1 MPRFP
6 FCVTADVQRHV
17 KGIVF
22 GTSSKPT
29 STEVDSFID
38 DIADEIRGVMEGN
51 GYDTDNIHEVSAT
64 VALAITAGSNVV
76 VTPSTVAG
84 FAVADEVK
92 IEGLS
97 SGVRKSETQVIKALS
112 TTMTIATVA
121 NNYDAGTVTLK
132 LVNTA
137 LKILKSLNAVGAA
150 AKAVESGML
159 AITPNKSDLAE
170 SLREQYY
177 GSEETQGGLWAISHL
192 SNFLVDAGSSSSSR
206 TIRTYLSQ
214 NTDIEPVI
222 TMDMDL

>member
-6 FCVTADVQRHV
+6 FCVTADVQRHI

-38 DIADEIRGVMEGN
+38 DIADEIRGVMKGN
-51 GYDTDNIHEVSAT
+51 GYDTESISSVSAT
-64 VALAITAGSNVV
+64 VAAAITAGSNVV
-76 VTPSTVAG
+76 VTPSTVSG

-97 SGVRKSETQVIKALS
+97 SGVRKSETQVIKAIS
-112 TTMTIATVA
+112 TTITLATVS
-121 NNYDAGTVTLK
+121 NNYDAGTVTLI

-137 LKILKSLNAVGAA
+137 LKILKSLNAIGAA
-150 AKAVESGML
+150 AKAAEAGML

-177 GSEETQGGLWAISHL
+177 GSEETQGGLWAIAHL
-192 SNFLVDAGSSSSSR
+192 SGFLVDAVSSVSGR
-206 TIRTYLSQ
+206 IRSYTSQ
-214 NTDIEPVI
+214 NTDLEPKI
-222 TMDMDL
+222 TLEMDL